1 MDLIVLKNSLVIIG
15 VFIAVVILASVVL
28 IYLNNVDYLSK
39 TRHDTQKWAVISDS
53 KGDIIA
59 VETTDSDVWDTLRAL
74 SLNHTEMWIG
84 GFVEVYDN
92 FWRFRFSPD
101 SIVVAEITIEG
112 AQSNI
117 AGISGDLD
125 YWINVWSKQAYVLA
139 RVSELS
145 E

>member
-1 MDLIVLKNSLVIIG
+1 MVLRKNIIILS
-15 VFIAVVILASVVL
+15 VFIVAIIFVSIFLVFV
-28 IYLNNVDYLSK
+28 NNADYLSK
-39 TRHDTQKWAVISDS
+39 TKHDSQRWAVVTDS

-59 VETTDSDVWDTLRAL
+59 VETTDPEVWAVFKAL
-74 SLNHTEMWIG
+74 WLNQTERWIG
-84 GFVEVYDN
+84 GFVEEYDN
-92 FWRFRFSPD
+92 YWGFRFRPD

-117 AGISGDLD
+117 GGISGDLD

-139 RVSELS
+139 TVSELH